1 MEIKMKKTNL
11 FLMALFVLPILVL
24 VACSGGTSVSVVG
37 DWALSS
43 YGEASNLTDAA
54 PNVETS
60 INFDEKGQFG
70 GNVGCN
76 SFGAEYKVDGDQIVF
91 GSIIS
96 TMMFCDETSAQESAV
111 LGILSDK
118 TVKYQVDGDQ
128 LKITSSDGA
137 SAIVLVRK

>member
-1 MEIKMKKTNL
+1 MKKRNL
-11 FLMALFVLPILVL
+11 FLMALFVLPVLVL

>member
-11 FLMALFVLPILVL
+11 FLMALFVLPVLVL
-24 VACSGGTSVSVVG
+24 VACSGGASVSIVG
-37 DWALSS
+37 DWVLSS